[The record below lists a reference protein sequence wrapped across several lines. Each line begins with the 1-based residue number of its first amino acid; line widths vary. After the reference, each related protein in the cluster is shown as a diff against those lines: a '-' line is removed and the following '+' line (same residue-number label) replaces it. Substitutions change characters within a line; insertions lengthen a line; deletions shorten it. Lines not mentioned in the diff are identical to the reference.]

1 MNLNSQSPI
10 PLYMQL
16 AQRLRL
22 GIKSGTYTVD
32 EKIPSENILAD
43 QYSIGRPTV
52 RQATDLLVRE
62 GLLQRRRG
70 SGTFVLPAPE
80 KIDLFS
86 LTGTTAALK
95 QSSLPS
101 ETQLLRKPTLLS
113 ANEAPEQSKL
123 PQVLAQRPLYT
134 LQRLTRIDG
143 KAALLEHMYLVAD
156 IFQGLESINLENQSL
171 SSLVRDEFHLQATA
185 ADQSFDICYPD
196 QTISQALELDNR
208 QAALH
213 VSRLLHFGDLEGA
226 IYCDI
231 YCRTDRFQFS
241 QNITVTEA

>member
-1 MNLNSQSPI
+1 MNLNNQSPI
-10 PLYMQL
+10 PLYIQL
-16 AQRLRL
+16 AQRLRS
-22 GIKSGTYTVD
+22 GIESGVYAVD

-43 QYSIGRPTV
+43 QFSIGRPTV

-70 SGTFVLPAPE
+70 SGTYVLPPPQ

-86 LTGTTAALK
+86 LTGTTAALQK
-95 QSSLPS
+95 SKVAS
-101 ETQLLRKPTLLS
+101 ETQLLCKPVLLS
-113 ANEAPEQSKL
+113 GEEVSTQSQL
-123 PQVLAQRPLYT
+123 PAVLAQRELYT
-134 LQRLTRIDG
+134 LQRLTSING

-156 IFQGLESINLENQSL
+156 VFQGIERLDLENQSL
-171 SSLVRDEFHLQATA
+171 SRVVSDEFHLHATA
-185 ADQSFDICYPD
+185 ADQSFDICYPELKVA
-196 QTISQALELDNR
+196 QSLELDSA
-208 QAALH
+208 QPALH

-241 QNITVTEA
+241 QNITVTE